1 MIALLPAG
9 VTKCPDA
16 VAELA
21 KRHRNDNVQFAWL
34 KAQKQPDFVQ
44 VRLGLRLRLRLGLS
58 PIPN

>member
-9 VTKCPDA
+9 ATKCPDA

-44 VRLGLRLRLRLGLS
+44 VRLGLGLG
-58 PIPN
+58 

>member
-1 MIALLPAG
+1 
-9 VTKCPDA
+9 

-44 VRLGLRLRLRLGLS
+44 VRVKGRGRGRARVK
-58 PIPN
+58 P